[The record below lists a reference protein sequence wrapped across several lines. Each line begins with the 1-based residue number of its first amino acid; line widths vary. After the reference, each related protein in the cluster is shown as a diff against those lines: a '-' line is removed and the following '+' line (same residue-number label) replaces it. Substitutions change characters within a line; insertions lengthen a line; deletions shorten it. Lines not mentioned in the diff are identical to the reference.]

1 MVRIHDD
8 TDIRQKCQ
16 QQCRLRLHGK
26 QFFVSTLV
34 YTFSVP
40 VEVYLPS
47 TRFSVGHF
55 IAMNRRAAAAIVAIC
70 VSIKMRRR
78 KKRSVW
84 VKDWIKRRAQLGAY
98 NQLLSELKNED
109 PECYKNFLRMK
120 HDDFQYLCDK
130 ISPAIKKQDTNM
142 RLAISVEERLA
153 ITLRFLAS
161 GKYSLSY
168 FYTIKYLLPHF

>member
-1 MVRIHDD
+1 VSEYRKTLALDECCHATWLLWYLQTFKDFLKLSIHDD
-8 TDIRQKCQ
+8 TVTRQKCQ
-16 QQCRLRLHGK
+16 HQCRLRLHGK

-47 TRFSVGHF
+47 TRFSLGHF

-84 VKDWIKRRAQLGAY
+84 VKDWMKRRAPLGAY

-109 PECYKNFLRMK
+109 PECYKHFFGWNTTIFNIYVTRFHLR
-120 HDDFQYLCDK
+120 LRSK
-130 ISPAIKKQDTNM
+130 IRIWD
-142 RLAISVEERLA
+142 
-153 ITLRFLAS
+153 
-161 GKYSLSY
+161 
-168 FYTIKYLLPHF
+168 

>member
-1 MVRIHDD
+1 
-8 TDIRQKCQ
+8 
-16 QQCRLRLHGK
+16 
-26 QFFVSTLV
+26 
-34 YTFSVP
+34 
-40 VEVYLPS
+40 
-47 TRFSVGHF
+47 
-55 IAMNRRAAAAIVAIC
+55 MNRRAAAAIVAIC

-161 GKYSLSY
+161 GKYLLSY